1 MKPPSKAQQT
11 TVTKERCCRLLYQEE
26 GAETFLLLSACM
38 SSQEAMADWS
48 WLEQE
53 LVLVL
58 DRFESPEEVTDFVTG
73 KIASVVANSGGGE
86 AGAAEATESE
96 SYKAAQVTREAHL
109 YLITHDFTLSCS
121 ARRRCGACS
130 PWAPRLTSWCPTTA
144 PRTGRGG
151 CRPRAGSTSP
161 WITSPST
168 PSCWGSR
175 QR

>member
-96 SYKAAQVTREAHL
+96 SYKAAQVTWEAHL
-109 YLITHDFTLSCS
+109 YLLTMSPCPALPGE
-121 ARRRCGACS
+121 GA
-130 PWAPRLTSWCPTTA
+130 AHVLAGPRD
-144 PRTGRGG
+144 
-151 CRPRAGSTSP
+151 
-161 WITSPST
+161 
-168 PSCWGSR
+168 
-175 QR
+175 